1 VLSSLRST
9 PVSHSPTC
17 FDSDPAAERSPFS
30 SLSVVTDLL
39 LYQDSSQQAK
49 QKRLEAF
56 IFSFDHSN
64 LAGSSELISDIQ
76 SQIRALERLRAT
88 YEVNPSF
95 MNTEGRI
102 LLAIVKGQMR
112 QLAEE
117 LDLVFDAVAS
127 AQDPREERET
137 GKKSAFKF
145 EASSSEISWRML
157 TSEAHLLAK
166 LAIKGSFFFP
176 SVPFLTSR

>member
-1 VLSSLRST
+1 
-9 PVSHSPTC
+9 
-17 FDSDPAAERSPFS
+17 
-30 SLSVVTDLL
+30 
-39 LYQDSSQQAK
+39 
-49 QKRLEAF
+49 
-56 IFSFDHSN
+56 
-64 LAGSSELISDIQ
+64 
-76 SQIRALERLRAT
+76 
-88 YEVNPSF
+88 